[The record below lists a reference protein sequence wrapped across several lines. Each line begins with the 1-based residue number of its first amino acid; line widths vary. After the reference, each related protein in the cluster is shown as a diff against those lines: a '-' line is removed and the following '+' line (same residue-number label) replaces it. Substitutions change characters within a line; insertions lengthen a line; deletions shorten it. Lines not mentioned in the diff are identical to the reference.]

1 MKRRTSKFWYANER
15 KVIEKLGLKS
25 TPRSGAGEILKE
37 DGYNENVICQLKST
51 ESNQVSFK
59 RLDVEKLLYHAT
71 VDRKIPIFV
80 VQFVDGPILVA
91 TVPAELEY
99 LSKYLNGEVFEKAKP
114 IEIIKHKQKNITK
127 IKGKGKLTVDEII
140 EESKMKQ
147 EKEKKPSTLSDVF
160 EKRRERK
167 WMRKK

>member
-37 DGYNENVICQLKST
+37 DGYNDDVICQSKST

-80 VQFVDGPILVA
+80 VQFIGGPMLIA
-91 TVPAELEY
+91 TVPTELEN
-99 LSKYLNGEVFEKAKP
+99 LSKHLKGQEFEKAKP
-114 IEIIKHKQKNITK
+114 IEIVKHKQKPVAK

-140 EESKMKQ
+140 EESKIQNNQKQ
-147 EKEKKPSTLSDVF
+147 KPSTLNDVF

-167 WMRKK
+167 WMKRN

>member
-37 DGYNENVICQLKST
+37 DGYNDDIICQLKST

-80 VQFVDGPILVA
+80 VQFIDGPMLIA
-91 TVPAELEY
+91 TVPAELEN
-99 LSKYLNGEVFEKAKP
+99 LSKYLKGQEFEKAKP
-114 IEIIKHKQKNITK
+114 IEIVKHKQKLITK

-140 EESKMKQ
+140 EESKIQNNQKQ
-147 EKEKKPSTLSDVF
+147 KPSTLSDVF

-167 WMRKK
+167 WTKRN

>member
-37 DGYNENVICQLKST
+37 DGYNDDIICQLKST

-80 VQFVDGPILVA
+80 VQFIDGPMLIA
-91 TVPAELEY
+91 TVPAELEN
-99 LSKYLNGEVFEKAKP
+99 LSKYLKGQEFEKAKP
-114 IEIIKHKQKNITK
+114 IEIVKHKQKPVVK

-140 EESKMKQ
+140 EESKNTKQ
-147 EKEKKPSTLSDVF
+147 SKQKPSTLSDVF

-167 WMRKK
+167 WTKRN

>member
-15 KVIEKLGLKS
+15 KVIKKLGLKS

-51 ESNQVSFK
+51 ESNQISFK

-71 VDRKIPIFV
+71 VDRKIQIFV

-99 LSKYLNGEVFEKAKP
+99 LSKYLNGEAFEKAKP
-114 IEIIKHKQKNITK
+114 IEIIKHEQKNIIK

-140 EESKMKQ
+140 EESKM
-147 EKEKKPSTLSDVF
+147 
-160 EKRRERK
+160 
-167 WMRKK
+167 